1 MRFIIKY
8 ENFNESKGIS
18 DSCNDILNDIWS
30 NIENNIIKLN
40 SGYINFNVEKSDIKA
55 NKIELNYNL
64 NKGSQNTCN
73 GETILK
79 NSKIE
84 NDILLNVEIN
94 INISYN
100 DMDDQFIYYIK
111 SVILHELLHVFQH
124 YNILS
129 KKRFRPES
137 FSIGSML
144 PQFRKIV
151 KTNYASYLIDILY
164 YSLSH
169 ELSAQLHQYYLYKVD
184 NREYKRLDD
193 IENLLKNFNIKN
205 LTNDEKV
212 EISLIQNHT
221 YNAIK
226 YLSKNNKYLKD
237 IKSSI
242 WNEKDI
248 DKFLIKI
255 KNIIDLKVKWI
266 NKKKALINLKINES
280 KLIRYDDNTTLPQ
293 DWEFYDILEKLN
305 FIKDNI
311 SDTSN
316 INFI

>member
-1 MRFIIKY
+1 
-8 ENFNESKGIS
+8 
-18 DSCNDILNDIWS
+18 
-30 NIENNIIKLN
+30 
-40 SGYINFNVEKSDIKA
+40 
-55 NKIELNYNL
+55 
-64 NKGSQNTCN
+64 
-73 GETILK
+73 
-79 NSKIE
+79 
-84 NDILLNVEIN
+84 
-94 INISYN
+94 
-100 DMDDQFIYYIK
+100 
-111 SVILHELLHVFQH
+111 
-124 YNILS
+124 
-129 KKRFRPES
+129 
-137 FSIGSML
+137 ML

-280 KLIRYDDNTTLPQ
+280 KLIRYDNNTTLPQ